1 MSKKQ
6 RLIIEL
12 DYFSSLE
19 KIVEIAE
26 SCQIS
31 DKILLFNI
39 LKEKSYFELCIVKI
53 KFNFKNKNK
62 NKTTFEYFLSEL
74 KKAGI
79 KYR

>member
-12 DYFSSLE
+12 EYFSDLTQ
-19 KIVEIAE
+19 IVEIAK

-31 DKILLFNI
+31 DKILSFEVA
-39 LKEKSYFELCIVKI
+39 KEKSYLELTIIKI
-53 KFNFKNKNK
+53 KFDFKNP
-62 NKTTFEYFLSEL
+62 NKTTFGYFLSEL
-74 KKAGI
+74 KKSKI

>member
-6 RLIIEL
+6 RLIIEI
-12 DYFSSLE
+12 DYFSDLT
-19 KIVEIAE
+19 KIVEIAK

-31 DKILLFNI
+31 DKILSF
-39 LKEKSYFELCIVKI
+39 EVVRERSYLELTIIKI
-53 KFNFKNKNK
+53 KFNFKNP

-74 KKAGI
+74 KKAKV

>member
-12 DYFSSLE
+12 DYFSDLT
-19 KIVEIAE
+19 KIVEIAR

-31 DKILLFNI
+31 DKILSLKMV
-39 LKEKSYFELCIVKI
+39 KEKSYLALDIVKI
-53 KFNFKNKNK
+53 KFNFKNS
-62 NKTTFEYFLSEL
+62 NKTTLEYFLSEL
-74 KKAGI
+74 RKAKI

>member
-12 DYFSSLE
+12 EYFSDLT
-19 KIVEIAE
+19 KIIEIAR

-31 DKILLFNI
+31 DKILSLKVV
-39 LKEKSYFELCIVKI
+39 KEKSYLELDIVKI
-53 KFNFKNKNK
+53 KFDFKNP
-62 NKTTFEYFLSEL
+62 NKTTFEYFLAEL
-74 KKAGI
+74 KKAKI

>member
-12 DYFSSLE
+12 DYFSDLT
-19 KIVEIAE
+19 KIIEIAR
-26 SCQIS
+26 STQIN
-31 DKILLFNI
+31 DKILSLKMV
-39 LKEKSYFELCIVKI
+39 KEKGYFELNIIKI
-53 KFNFKNKNK
+53 KFNFKNP

-74 KKAGI
+74 RKVKI

>member
-12 DYFSSLE
+12 DYFSDLT
-19 KIVEIAE
+19 KIVEISR

-31 DKILLFNI
+31 DKILSFEVVR
-39 LKEKSYFELCIVKI
+39 EKSYLELNIVKI
-53 KFNFKNKNK
+53 KFNFKNP
-62 NKTTFEYFLSEL
+62 NKTTFDYFLSEL
-74 KKAGI
+74 KKEKF

>member
-12 DYFSSLE
+12 DYFSDLT
-19 KIVEIAE
+19 KIVEIAR

-31 DKILLFNI
+31 DKILS
-39 LKEKSYFELCIVKI
+39 LKLVREKGYFELNIIKI
-53 KFNFKNKNK
+53 KFNFKNP
-62 NKTTFEYFLSEL
+62 NKTTFDYFLAEL
-74 KKAGI
+74 KKAKI

>member
-12 DYFSSLE
+12 DYFSDLT
-19 KIVEIAE
+19 KIFEIAR

-31 DKILLFNI
+31 DKILSFEVVR
-39 LKEKSYFELCIVKI
+39 EKSYLELNIVKI
-53 KFNFKNKNK
+53 KFDFKNP

-74 KKAGI
+74 KKAKI

>member
-12 DYFSSLE
+12 EYFSDLT
-19 KIVEIAE
+19 KIIEIAR

-31 DKILLFNI
+31 DKILSFEVVR
-39 LKEKSYFELCIVKI
+39 EKSYLELTIIKI
-53 KFNFKNKNK
+53 KFNFKNP
-62 NKTTFEYFLSEL
+62 NKTTFDYFLAEL
-74 KKAGI
+74 KKAKI

>member
-12 DYFSSLE
+12 DYFSDLT
-19 KIVEIAE
+19 KIIEIAR

-31 DKILLFNI
+31 DKILSFKVV
-39 LKEKSYFELCIVKI
+39 KEKSYLELNIIKI
-53 KFNFKNKNK
+53 KFNFKNP
-62 NKTTFEYFLSEL
+62 NKTTFEYFLAEL
-74 KKAGI
+74 KKSKV

>member
-12 DYFSSLE
+12 DYFSDLT
-19 KIVEIAE
+19 KIVEIAR

-31 DKILLFNI
+31 DKILSLKVV
-39 LKEKSYFELCIVKI
+39 KEKSYLELDIVKI
-53 KFNFKNKNK
+53 KFNFKNH
-62 NKTTFEYFLSEL
+62 NKTTFDYFLSEL
-74 KKAGI
+74 KKAKI

>member
-12 DYFSSLE
+12 DYFQDLT
-19 KIVEIAE
+19 KIVEIAR

-31 DKILLFNI
+31 DKILSLKMV
-39 LKEKSYFELCIVKI
+39 KEKGYLKLNVVKI
-53 KFNFKNKNK
+53 KFNFKNP

-74 KKAGI
+74 EKAKI